1 MFTTLRAGTTLC
13 ILCATSIISIVVTT
27 CGFVTEKQIAVELP
41 RRKLAGTRHL
51 AAVREICAVIFARQT
66 GAAVPR
72 RRAADAPK
80 ALVNAEADAADSL
93 RTVEREQ
100 ILENSIRQ
108 FRSRQVAA
116 ANVIAA
122 DVDDD
127 VEDTGTVINRVQSLQ
142 AKLEIRESH
151 DVPMSAHDSGSRIDE
166 ENVER
171 IFGPFLTTKS
181 NGVSMNRLVCHLV
194 IEARDGRLS
203 PLSGVESGSVFPVA
217 RPVGNFGSAQ

>member
-13 ILCATSIISIVVTT
+13 ILCATSIISIAVTI
-27 CGFVTEKQIAVELP
+27 CGLVTEKQIAVELP
-41 RRKLAGTRHL
+41 RRKLAGTRQL
-51 AAVREICAVIFARQT
+51 AAVREIYAVIFARHT
-66 GAAVPR
+66 GAAGPG
-72 RRAADAPK
+72 RRAADAAK

-93 RTVEREQ
+93 RAVEREQ

-108 FRSRQVAA
+108 FRSSQVAA

-127 VEDTGTVINRVQSLQ
+127 VEDTGTAINRVQSLQ
-142 AKLEIRESH
+142 AKLEMRESH
-151 DVPMSAHDSGSRIDE
+151 DVPTSAHDSGSRIDE

-171 IFGPFLTTKS
+171 IFETKS
-181 NGVSMNRLVCHLV
+181 NGVSMNRLACHLV

-217 RPVGNFGSAQ
+217 LPVGNFGSAQ